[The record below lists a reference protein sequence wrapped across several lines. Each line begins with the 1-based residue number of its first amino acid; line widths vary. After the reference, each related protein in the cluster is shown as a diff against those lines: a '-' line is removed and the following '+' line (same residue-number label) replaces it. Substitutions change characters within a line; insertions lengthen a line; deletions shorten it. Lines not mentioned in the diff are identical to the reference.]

1 MSKLPFSRHFY
12 GALLL
17 LSCLTTACS
26 GGAKKAAA
34 PPAIPVRLQTIE
46 SSLLTD
52 SSEFVG
58 NLVAHQFVQ
67 LAPKI
72 DGRILKIYASYGQ
85 AVKKNVPIMLLEPT
99 QQQEQVNASV
109 GNLNIQKANLDRSD
123 ADLKTAEAQRDAA
136 KAEVSSQV
144 ANVANA
150 IANFANSQEVL
161 KTKEADLQRA
171 QATLNLAGINF
182 KRAKFLVETGV
193 QPQQDLDNKTT
204 DLKDSEASTQAASKT
219 VQAAKASVNASQAS
233 IDAAKSALKQSQDN
247 LRASEQR
254 VAAARADIKR
264 QKAAITQS
272 RGELGVNTQQLIY
285 NRVVS
290 PIDGIVGNIPYKVGD
305 FIQVGQNFTTITD
318 NSEMEMDINVP
329 IERQAELR
337 LGLPVEIVEQNRT
350 GRVVG
355 EISFIAPTV
364 DQKAQSVLAKV
375 IFRNDGSL
383 RNNQY
388 VRVRVIWNRKPGVL
402 IPTTAIT
409 IIGAQK
415 FVYVAETGKKPQGT
429 ANLVAKQKPITV
441 GNIQGQSYQVLSGV
455 QQGERVAVSR
465 ILDLRDGVVI
475 KEESLTEKKAVEQ

>member
-1 MSKLPFSRHFY
+1 
-12 GALLL
+12 
-17 LSCLTTACS
+17 
-26 GGAKKAAA
+26 
-34 PPAIPVRLQTIE
+34 
-46 SSLLTD
+46 
-52 SSEFVG
+52 
-58 NLVAHQFVQ
+58 
-67 LAPKI
+67 
-72 DGRILKIYASYGQ
+72 
-85 AVKKNVPIMLLEPT
+85 
-99 QQQEQVNASV
+99 
-109 GNLNIQKANLDRSD
+109 
-123 ADLKTAEAQRDAA
+123 
-136 KAEVSSQV
+136 
-144 ANVANA
+144 
-150 IANFANSQEVL
+150 
-161 KTKEADLQRA
+161 
-171 QATLNLAGINF
+171 
-182 KRAKFLVETGV
+182 VETGV

-247 LRASEQR
+247 LRAAEQR
-254 VAAARADIKR
+254 VAAARADIKS

-337 LGLPVEIVEQNRT
+337 LGLPVEIMEQNRT

-388 VRVRVIWNRKPGVL
+388 VRVRVIWNRRPGVL

-415 FVYVAETGKKPQGT
+415 FVYVAATGKKPQGT
-429 ANLVAKQKPITV
+429 AALIAKQKPITV

-455 QQGERVAVSR
+455 QQGERVAISR